1 MAKTHDVF
9 LYLGTYDSEPDAEM
23 DLQEIKELHSQ
34 GVIGT
39 YDAAVVSKE
48 DGKVRMHK
56 IEKPTRRGGWTGL
69 AAGAAVGILFPPA
82 VIGTALVGA
91 AGGSL
96 LGHFARGMSRKD
108 VKELGETLDEGQA
121 ALVVV
126 GRDKLSEKREKVARR
141 ARKRIEKELDIEGSN
156 LDRELEAASTNL

>member
-23 DLQEIKELHSQ
+23 DLQEIKDLHGQ

-39 YDAAVVSKE
+39 YDAAVVSK
-48 DGKVRMHK
+48 DDSKVHMHK
-56 IEKPTRRGGWTGL
+56 IEKPTQHGGWTGL
-69 AAGAAVGILFPPA
+69 AVGAAIGVLFPPA
-82 VIGTALVGA
+82 LIGTALVGA
-91 AGGSL
+91 AGGGL

-121 ALVVV
+121 ALIVV
-126 GRDKLSEKREKVARR
+126 GRDKLSEKQDKIARR
-141 ARKRIEKELDIEGSN
+141 ALKQVEKELDIEGRN
-156 LDRELEAASTNL
+156 LEAEIAAASERL